1 VIQLHT
7 EFIGSLVVPAVVT
20 VELGF
25 RGRLVGFGVFQ
36 ALVDGGHG
44 GLDALEA
51 FFDKVKTFADSIKAL
66 VDSFLEVINALI
78 SQVEAFI
85 KVLVEL
91 IEVFG

>member
-1 VIQLHT
+1 MIQLHT
-7 EFIGSLVVPAVVT
+7 EFIGSLVMPAVVT

-25 RGRLVGFGVFQ
+25 RGRLVGLGVFQ

-66 VDSFLEVINALI
+66 VDSFLEVINTLI

-85 KVLVEL
+85 KILVEL
-91 IEVFG
+91 IKVFG